1 MTLATLVIA
10 GDADSTGN
18 GSNGAFGNGSGSGAE
33 AVATE
38 AAEPPER
45 RAAPP
50 PSVAGFGG
58 AGGVTGST
66 EGGGTVADFVAAAF
80 GLRGLSQRS
89 QRIPRVIAAPHM
101 KHFEA
106 IGRRLNLRSYA
117 RFSCCRN
124 VIGFAAV
131 WRGSMKQI
139 VVIGAGTMGNGI
151 AHTAAASG
159 FDVTLIDVGE
169 VFLERGMATISKN
182 LKRGVDKGKMTAED
196 KQQVLDRIRATSNIA
211 AAAGADIVIEA
222 IIENLA
228 AKTQLF
234 AQLDALT
241 GADCILASNT
251 SSISITKIAAATKRP
266 DKVIG
271 MHFMNPV
278 PVMTLVEVIRGIA
291 TSDETY
297 ARVAEL
303 SKQMGKTAIE
313 VNDYPGFI
321 SNRVL
326 MPMINEAIFALF
338 EGVATAES
346 IDGVMKLGMNHP
358 MGPLTLADFIGLDV
372 CLAILRVLEEG
383 FGDPKYRPCPL
394 LVKMVDAGWLG
405 RKSERGFYDYRKT

>member
-1 MTLATLVIA
+1 
-10 GDADSTGN
+10 
-18 GSNGAFGNGSGSGAE
+18 
-33 AVATE
+33 
-38 AAEPPER
+38 
-45 RAAPP
+45 
-50 PSVAGFGG
+50 
-58 AGGVTGST
+58 
-66 EGGGTVADFVAAAF
+66 
-80 GLRGLSQRS
+80 
-89 QRIPRVIAAPHM
+89 
-101 KHFEA
+101 
-106 IGRRLNLRSYA
+106 
-117 RFSCCRN
+117 
-124 VIGFAAV
+124 
-131 WRGSMKQI
+131 MKQI

-159 FDVTLIDVGE
+159 FDVTLIDVAE
-169 VFLERGMATISKN
+169 AFLERGMATIASN
-182 LKRGVDKGKMTAED
+182 LQRGVDKGKMTADD
-196 KQQVLDRIRATSNIA
+196 KQQVLGRIRATGDVNA
-211 AAAGADIVIEA
+211 AANADIVIEA

-228 AKTQLF
+228 AKTELF
-234 AQLDALT
+234 AKLDAIT
-241 GADCILASNT
+241 RADCILASNT

-278 PVMTLVEVIRGIA
+278 PVMTLVEVIRGIT

-405 RKSERGFYDYRKT
+405 RKSGRGFYDYRKP